1 LPALSVKILGREGTA
16 ARMVIR
22 IVCDVSGWFGGGD
35 KYGYEGKEETVVFF
49 GWIIISWRYR

>member
-1 LPALSVKILGREGTA
+1 MEGTA

-49 GWIIISWRYR
+49 G